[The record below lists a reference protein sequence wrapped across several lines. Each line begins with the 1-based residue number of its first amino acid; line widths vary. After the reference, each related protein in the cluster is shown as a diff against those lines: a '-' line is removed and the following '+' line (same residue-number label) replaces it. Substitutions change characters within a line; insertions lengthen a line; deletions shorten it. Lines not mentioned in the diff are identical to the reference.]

1 MNSMYLME
9 KETEFEKEISEI
21 ALVKQHAIVVS
32 AVQNMKHIALAG
44 APGSGKRGVENVICH
59 RLPGVYEKV
68 ISLNAENL
76 HDERLQVLPQ
86 TIHSIGTDEYG
97 VPFSELKRIISEGKR
112 FILFTSVDG
121 VVALKKIFG
130 NELMGAYFDATE
142 HKRVE
147 RLHKK
152 FNEQLTH
159 ASPEEKQLI
168 KAKIN
173 DCIIFGNEEM
183 SKYEKIVDEEQKRAL
198 VEKEIGKEITPF
210 TFYCMTHD
218 TKFSRYTAA
227 AFVLDNAQLQ
237 Y

>member
-1 MNSMYLME
+1 MNMYLEEM
-9 KETEFEKEISEI
+9 EFEKEINEI
-21 ALVKQHAIVVS
+21 AQVKQSAIIVT
-32 AVQNMKHIALAG
+32 AAQNMKHIALAG
-44 APGSGKRGVENVICH
+44 PPGSGKRGVENVICH

-76 HDERLQVLPQ
+76 HDERLQVLPE

-97 VPFSELKRIISEGKR
+97 VSFSELKRIISEGKR

-121 VVALKKIFG
+121 VIALKKIFR

-142 HKRVE
+142 HKRAE

-152 FNEQLTH
+152 FNEQLAH
-159 ASPEEKQLI
+159 SSSEEKQLI
-168 KAKIN
+168 KAKISN
-173 DCIIFGNEEM
+173 CIKFGNEEM
-183 SKYEKIVDEEQKRAL
+183 SKYKKIVDEEQRRAL

-227 AFVLDNAQLQ
+227 TFVLDNAQLQ